1 MEVSLYIHIPFC
13 KSKCHYCDFF
23 SISKAAKLIPEY
35 IDALAQE
42 IKIYSEKY
50 NFKIKT
56 IYIGGGTPSILNPEN
71 IKSIILNVR
80 EYFYL
85 KSDLE
90 FTIEANPES
99 INADFLE
106 TIVNCGINRLSIGV
120 QTFNDKLLKF
130 AGRLASQ
137 KIIDEKLN
145 LIKKIKFKNWSADL
159 IYGLPY
165 QKLKDF
171 ENDLKKLISY
181 NPFHISLYS
190 LTIENGTKF
199 FSLYERKKEIFPSDD
214 EIADMYLLANEYL
227 EKNNYHRYEISNFA
241 KKSFECKHNLAYWNQ
256 ENYLGL
262 GPSAVSTIQNIRWK
276 NVPDVN
282 GYIKNLK
289 NKKVPILEKTK
300 LTKKEKIQEFIM
312 LQLRLRKGLN
322 LDLLKQKYKI
332 DLFKIRNQEIKKFIE
347 AELLKIKGKN
357 LFLTLKGIMIS
368 NSIISELI

>member
-1 MEVSLYIHIPFC
+1 M
-13 KSKCHYCDFF
+13 
-23 SISKAAKLIPEY
+23 
-35 IDALAQE
+35 
-42 IKIYSEKY
+42 
-50 NFKIKT
+50 
-56 IYIGGGTPSILNPEN
+56 
-71 IKSIILNVR
+71 
-80 EYFYL
+80 
-85 KSDLE
+85 
-90 FTIEANPES
+90 
-99 INADFLE
+99 
-106 TIVNCGINRLSIGV
+106 
-120 QTFNDKLLKF
+120 
-130 AGRLASQ
+130 
-137 KIIDEKLN
+137 
-145 LIKKIKFKNWSADL
+145 
-159 IYGLPY
+159 
-165 QKLKDF
+165 
-171 ENDLKKLISY
+171 ISY

>member
-145 LIKKIKFKNWSADL
+145 
-159 IYGLPY
+159 
-165 QKLKDF
+165 
-171 ENDLKKLISY
+171 
-181 NPFHISLYS
+181 
-190 LTIENGTKF
+190 
-199 FSLYERKKEIFPSDD
+199 
-214 EIADMYLLANEYL
+214 
-227 EKNNYHRYEISNFA
+227 
-241 KKSFECKHNLAYWNQ
+241 
-256 ENYLGL
+256 
-262 GPSAVSTIQNIRWK
+262 
-276 NVPDVN
+276 
-282 GYIKNLK
+282 
-289 NKKVPILEKTK
+289 
-300 LTKKEKIQEFIM
+300 
-312 LQLRLRKGLN
+312 
-322 LDLLKQKYKI
+322 
-332 DLFKIRNQEIKKFIE
+332 
-347 AELLKIKGKN
+347 
-357 LFLTLKGIMIS
+357 
-368 NSIISELI
+368 